1 MDIDKRF
8 YFSGHAI
15 GAAAHFHRIDDVHD
29 LDHNIPALG
38 CSSIPSV
45 GGHHQHQVSDF
56 TYAAAYPRRITLLSA
71 QHAETT
77 ARGTCLPN
85 KQFETEIGAV
95 VRSLSVVEKLY
106 VDLIEMHQTSTRGW
120 DGPESSIKTSGSK
133 IEGLRLGNVV
143 VDVELDEEPF
153 ATCGTKGELQAF
165 YARQSDAYRHEN
177 CGRFHTPEGST
188 SLTEYNWRLFGS
200 LVKRIGLSG
209 PAGEL
214 ANIHVDEYSIKWDG
228 FGKIFLGEVIVSN
241 QVRKITMIRMRMGS
255 AAGGSGLSGD
265 GETNSVWVP

>member
-1 MDIDKRF
+1 MEIDQRF
-8 YFSGHAI
+8 HFSGHAI

-38 CSSIPSV
+38 CSAIPSV

-56 TYAAAYPRRITLLSA
+56 TYATDYPRKITLLSA

-106 VDLIEMHQTSTRGW
+106 VDLIEMHQTSTRGM

-165 YARQSDAYRHEN
+165 WARQNDAYRREN
-177 CGRFHTPEGST
+177 CGRFHTPKGAT
-188 SLTEYNWRLFGS
+188 SLTENNGRLFGS

-209 PAGEL
+209 PAEEL
-214 ANIHVDEYSIKWDG
+214 QNIHVDGYSIKWDG
-228 FGKIFLGEVIVSN
+228 FGKIFLGEVIVSA
-241 QVRKITMIRMRMGS
+241 QVRKITMIRLKMGS
-255 AAGGSGLSGD
+255 AAGGVGLSGG
-265 GETNSVWVP
+265 GETNSGWVP